1 MAESIGFSALAFA
14 LAALGTDGSGGGGE
28 GGTVSVRIN
37 QVYTIEPDEQARVVN
52 IGDQQTV
59 ILDMYIP
66 RGYQGEQGAP
76 GQAGQNGSKW
86 YVSTE
91 TPGTNVEGMA
101 DGDFVLYS
109 TNGSVYQMVDGSLQN
124 SNINLAGSQWIL
136 IDTEPS
142 ADIPEGSKPGD
153 IVVFN
158 DGSCYTVAE
167 DRLVATGINL
177 TGPSGYSPSIEV
189 KEDTEDTYIL
199 TITNEDGSFDTP
211 NLKATSSSTLFD
223 IYGYAQSI
231 GYEGTEDEF
240 KQAFLSALNFFTKK
254 DTIVD
259 GNADPTKDPTLD
271 GGDSDEEVGIDTGDA
286 TLTFDN
292 RLEDSTPG
300 V

>member
-1 MAESIGFSALAFA
+1 MANNGVAYTSLVYAMAALAN
-14 LAALGTDGSGGGGE
+14 GGDGGGGE
-28 GGTVSVRIN
+28 GSTVSV
-37 QVYTIEPDEQARVVN
+37 QVVHTETIPAGEPARVEN
-52 IGDQQTV
+52 WGSETECM
-59 ILDMYIP
+59 LAFFIP
-66 RGYQGEQGAP
+66 EGEQGLQ
-76 GQAGQNGSKW
+76 GIAGQNGKDGKDGSKF
-86 YVSTE
+86 YTSTE
-91 TPGTNVEGMA
+91 EPGTSIAG
-101 DGDFVLYS
+101 
-109 TNGSVYQMVDGSLQN
+109 MVDGDYCLYSNGEIYQLVDGVLTN
-124 SNINLAGSQWIL
+124 TNINISGSQIMV
-136 IDTEPS
+136 IDSEPTG
-142 ADIPEGSKPGD
+142 IVPEGSKEGD
-153 IVVFN
+153 VVIYN
-158 DGSCYTVAE
+158 DMSIYKVE
-167 DRLVATGINL
+167 DNQLVNTGVSINVF
-177 TGPSGYSPSIEV
+177 SPSIEV

-211 NLKATSSSTLFD
+211 NLKATSSSTSFD

>member
-14 LAALGTDGSGGGGE
+14 LAALGTEGSGGGGE

-37 QVYTIEPDEQARVVN
+37 QVFTIEPDEQARVEN
-52 IGDQQTV
+52 IGSDQQV
-59 ILDMYIP
+59 VLNMYIP
-66 RGYQGEQGAP
+66 RGYQGKQGVA
-76 GQAGQNGSKW
+76 GQDGQNGSKW

-91 TPGTNVEGMA
+91 TPGTNVEGMV

-109 TNGSVYQMVDGSLQN
+109 TNGSVYQMVDGRLQN

-136 IDTEPS
+136 IDTEPTV
-142 ADIPEGSKPGD
+142 DIPEGSKIGD

-167 DRLVATGINL
+167 DRLIATGINL

-189 KEDTEDTYIL
+189 KEETEDTYIL

-211 NLKATSSSTLFD
+211 NLKATSSSTSFD

-240 KQAFLSALNFFTKK
+240 KEAFLRALNFFTKK
-254 DTIVD
+254 DTVVD
-259 GNADPTKDPTLD
+259 GNADPSKDPTLD
-271 GGDSDEEVGIDTGDA
+271 GGDSDEEIGIDTGEA
-286 TLTFDN
+286 ELTFSDKF
-292 RLEDSTPG
+292 EESTTE
-300 V
+300 

>member
-1 MAESIGFSALAFA
+1 MSNYDTSALAIA
-14 LAALGTDGSGGGGE
+14 LAALGKNGSGGGSGS
-28 GGTVSVRIN
+28 GTVSVI
-37 QVYTIEPDEQARVVN
+37 VAGTETIEPGNPAQVVN
-52 IGDQQTV
+52 LGDQETV
-59 ILDMYIP
+59 ELYFYIP
-66 RGYQGEQGAP
+66 AGEDGAP
-76 GQAGQNGSKW
+76 GTPG
-86 YVSTE
+86 
-91 TPGTNVEGMA
+91 TPGTNGK
-101 DGDFVLYS
+101 DGSKFYTS
-109 TNGSVYQMVDGSLQN
+109 TEEPGTSIAGMVDGDYCLYSNGEIYQLVDGVLTN
-124 SNINLAGSQWIL
+124 TNINISGSQIMV
-136 IDTEPS
+136 IDSEPTG
-142 ADIPEGSKPGD
+142 IVPEGSKEGD
-153 IVVFN
+153 VVIYN
-158 DGSCYTVAE
+158 DMSIYKVE
-167 DRLVATGINL
+167 DNQLVNTGVSINVF
-177 TGPSGYSPSIEV
+177 SPSIEV

-211 NLKATSSSTLFD
+211 NLKATSSSTSFD

-254 DTIVD
+254 DMIVD